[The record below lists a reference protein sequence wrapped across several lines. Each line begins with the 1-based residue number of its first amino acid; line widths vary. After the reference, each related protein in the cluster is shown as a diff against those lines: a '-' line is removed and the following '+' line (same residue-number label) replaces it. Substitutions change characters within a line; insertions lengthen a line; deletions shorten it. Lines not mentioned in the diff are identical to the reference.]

1 MCYRLLG
8 SALPLLS
15 VDQLQMVLKGRV
27 MQHYGEHVVTTQ
39 VGLLKVLMFRDKDTV
54 LSRTLPLPLS
64 TFLTFCILYI
74 YIYDSDLGLFLKAGL
89 LHDGWLQWDWVSL
102 CLIVSAYLC
111 IAIHTYVKEFG
122 IVHCFHRCCQESSK
136 HEGSRGR
143 AALSIL
149 IMSHVILWQSFWFCI
164 SRSLFLPVNLLG
176 VAWAFESKDKKGH
189 LTVCVF

>member
-74 YIYDSDLGLFLKAGL
+74 YIYMIQTLDSF
-89 LHDGWLQWDWVSL
+89 
-102 CLIVSAYLC
+102 
-111 IAIHTYVKEFG
+111 
-122 IVHCFHRCCQESSK
+122 
-136 HEGSRGR
+136 
-143 AALSIL
+143 
-149 IMSHVILWQSFWFCI
+149 
-164 SRSLFLPVNLLG
+164 
-176 VAWAFESKDKKGH
+176 
-189 LTVCVF
+189 